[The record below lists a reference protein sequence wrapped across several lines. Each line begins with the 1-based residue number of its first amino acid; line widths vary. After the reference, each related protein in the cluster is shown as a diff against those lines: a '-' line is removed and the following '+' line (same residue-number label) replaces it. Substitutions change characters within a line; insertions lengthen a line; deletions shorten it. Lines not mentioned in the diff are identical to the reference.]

1 MKLFLRF
8 LVASASVLFLSI
20 SAYAGE
26 VVLKFHSFPPM
37 PANSNAKFVKPWS
50 EKVLAESNGE
60 IKVEIYPAMQ
70 LGGKPP
76 QLVDQVRDGVVDII
90 WTVAGYTP
98 GRFPHLEAFELPFLF
113 SAK

>member
-8 LVASASVLFLSI
+8 LIASASVLFLSI

-50 EKVLAESNGE
+50 EKVLAE
-60 IKVEIYPAMQ
+60 
-70 LGGKPP
+70 
-76 QLVDQVRDGVVDII
+76 
-90 WTVAGYTP
+90 
-98 GRFPHLEAFELPFLF
+98 
-113 SAK
+113 

>member
-76 QLVDQVRDGVVDII
+76 QLVDQVRRCSRHRLDCC
-90 WTVAGYTP
+90 WLYT
-98 GRFPHLEAFELPFLF
+98 GKISTLR
-113 SAK
+113 SV

>member
-76 QLVDQVRDGVVDII
+76 QLVDQVRDLSLIHI
-90 WTVAGYTP
+90 
-98 GRFPHLEAFELPFLF
+98 
-113 SAK
+113 